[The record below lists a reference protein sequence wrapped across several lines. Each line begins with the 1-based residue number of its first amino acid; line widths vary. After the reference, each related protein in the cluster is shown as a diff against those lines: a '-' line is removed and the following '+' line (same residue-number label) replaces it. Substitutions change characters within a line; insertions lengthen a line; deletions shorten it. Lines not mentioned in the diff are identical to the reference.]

1 MEILTE
7 PGYPFTAAAESEIVR
22 DVSEKWCCVGLDC
35 DTELE
40 TDELPDG
47 NIITREMSIQPSYTS
62 CCTHVLQQTQGCAWK
77 ASRFAHGPQ
86 DLSRA
91 HDADQVWDVQCARHV
106 HGNPYCPVRFGTHD
120 GECDGHPLCPS
131 TKVWLSITPSSVL
144 SKGTLTAAAE
154 REFARDVKEKMVP
167 HWLLI
172 TTPCSHRLRKPTG
185 RRQRS
190 R

>member
-7 PGYPFTAAAESEIVR
+7 PGYPFTAAAEGEIVR
-22 DVSEKWCCVGLDC
+22 DVSEKRCCVGLDC

-120 GECDGHPLCPS
+120 GQCDGHPLCPS
-131 TKVWLSITPSSVL
+131 TKVWLSAILRTEQGYSHCRR
-144 SKGTLTAAAE
+144 
-154 REFARDVKEKMVP
+154 REGVCSGRQRENGAT
-167 HWLLI
+167 WLLI

-185 RRQRS
+185 RRERS